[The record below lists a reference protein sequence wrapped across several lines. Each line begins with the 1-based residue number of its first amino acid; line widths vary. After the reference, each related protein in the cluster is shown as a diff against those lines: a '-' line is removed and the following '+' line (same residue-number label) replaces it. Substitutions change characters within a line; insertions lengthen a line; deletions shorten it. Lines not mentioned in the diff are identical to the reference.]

1 MKDQPTLRGY
11 QYVRSSVRRQQLM
24 GLLSQPMTPAHLA
37 RQARMSTKTACKVVA
52 ELRENGLIRCLTP
65 GIQRGRPYVRTP
77 LGEAVW
83 SLIDWQS
90 ASEMTKIDLPTEDQ
104 DAYARICHRHR
115 STVIRGL
122 GVPRRASQ
130 IKQWIRSNLPR
141 AKISVNNVR
150 DVLVKLC
157 GLGIVY
163 RVNDQND
170 HYPVYALT
178 ERGQRFRDLLD
189 QAMSH
194 PTPEGSTASHFHNG
208 TPLPAVSP
216 SGAGG
221 GHE

>member
-1 MKDQPTLRGY
+1 MKDQTLCGY
-11 QYVRSSVRRQQLM
+11 ECVRRSVRRQQLM
-24 GLLSQPMTPAHLA
+24 GLLNQPMTPAHLA
-37 RQARMSTKTACKVVA
+37 RQAGMSTKTACKVVA
-52 ELRENGLIRCLTP
+52 ELRRYDLIRCLTP
-65 GIQRGRPYVRTP
+65 GIQRGRPYVRTA

-130 IKQWIRSNLPR
+130 IKQWIRSNLPG

-157 GLGIVY
+157 GLGVVY
-163 RVNDQND
+163 RVNDQD
-170 HYPVYALT
+170 EHYPVYALT

-189 QAMSH
+189 QAMSL
-194 PTPEGSTASHFHNG
+194 PTQQDAMGPHIHDGI
-208 TPLPAVSP
+208 PLSAVTN
-216 SGAGG
+216 SGGD
-221 GHE
+221 HE

>member
-24 GLLSQPMTPAHLA
+24 GLLNQPMTPAHLA
-37 RQARMSTKTACKVVA
+37 KQAEMSTKTACKVVA
-52 ELRENGLIRCLTP
+52 ELRMHGLIRCLTP
-65 GIQRGRPYVRTP
+65 GIQRGRPYVRTA

-83 SLIDWQS
+83 SLIDWQPTS
-90 ASEMTKIDLPTEDQ
+90 ENASLKLPAQDQ
-104 DAYARICHRHR
+104 EAYARICHRHR

-130 IKQWIRSNLPR
+130 IKQWIRSNLPG

-157 GLGIVY
+157 GLGIVH
-163 RVNDQND
+163 RVNDQD
-170 HYPVYALT
+170 KHYPVYALT

-189 QAMSH
+189 QAMNLPIQQDSA
-194 PTPEGSTASHFHNG
+194 TSHFHDE
-208 TPLPAVSP
+208 TPLSAVVT
-216 SGAGG
+216 SGGD
-221 GHE
+221 HE